1 MKVVKLGDYIEEYSK
16 KNTEEKDITVY
27 SVTNEEGFCT
37 GYFSKDVSSK
47 DKHNYKIVP
56 YGYFAYN
63 PSRINVGSIDWQRV
77 EEQVL
82 VSPLYVVFK
91 IKKDIEKQY
100 LFYYLK
106 SDIAKLFIKNMAM
119 GSVRDNLKFS
129 ILKKFPFN
137 LRSLEEQKAIV
148 NKIDR
153 INILIEYSK
162 QLKDMYNKLIKSRFI
177 EMFGDITE
185 KIALKESCTL
195 HARIGWQALTKKEH
209 QKIGDYMLVTG
220 TDFIDGKIDFSN
232 CVYIS
237 KNRYD
242 MDENIQIKNDD
253 ILITKDGTIGKVAIV
268 EKLPMPATLNAG
280 IFVVRPDKRFNKEYI
295 SYVFKGPLFEQFVN
309 RVKTGSTIKHLNQGK
324 LVQFEIPLPDMD
336 MQNEF
341 AKLYMQ
347 IGKSEL
353 AVKSSLEKLE
363 TLKKSLMQQYF
374 G

>member
-16 KNTEEKDITVY
+16 KNTEGKDITVY

-63 PSRINVGSIDWQRV
+63 PSRINVGSIDWQRI
-77 EEQVL
+77 EKQVL

-129 ILKKFPFN
+129 ILKNFPIN
-137 LRSLEEQKAIV
+137 LRSIEEQKAIV

-153 INILIEYSK
+153 INVLIEDSK
-162 QLKDMYNKLIKSRFI
+162 QLKDMYNKLIKSRFV
-177 EMFGDITE
+177 EMFGDP
-185 KIALKESCTL
+185 
-195 HARIGWQALTKKEH
+195 
-209 QKIGDYMLVTG
+209 
-220 TDFIDGKIDFSN
+220 
-232 CVYIS
+232 
-237 KNRYD
+237 
-242 MDENIQIKNDD
+242 IKNDKCLPIVKMCDRYFLKAGITTSKND
-253 ILITKDGTIGKVAIV
+253 INDYRKEKYEIPCYGGNGIRGYVERESYEGKYPIIGRQGALCGNIQFASGKFHATEHAILVSILKDDNVIWVYYMLEMMDLYRFHTGAAQPGLAVK
-268 EKLPMPATLNAG
+268 TLNT
-280 IFVVRPDKRFNKEYI
+280 IDIIVSE
-295 SYVFKGPLFEQFVN
+295 KGLQEQFTVFAQQVN
-309 RVKTGSTIKHLNQGK
+309 K
-324 LVQFEIPLPDMD
+324 L
-336 MQNEF
+336 
-341 AKLYMQ
+341 
-347 IGKSEL
+347 EL
-353 AVKSSLEKLE
+353 AVKASLEKLE
-363 TLKKSLMQQYF
+363 ILKKSLIQQYF